1 MRISIKKRQNKFIKL
16 IHDQASL
23 TLEGMEALKAYM
35 ENLDGKAA
43 TMLAEKEKEADEA
56 RRIRLCLFHGG

>member
-16 IHDQASL
+16 IHDQAAL

-35 ENLDGKAA
+35 ENLDGGAA
-43 TMLAEKEKEADEA
+43 AILSTD
-56 RRIRLCLFHGG
+56 